1 MNNLKKVEQ
10 LFYHCCMRL
19 IVDGVSSNEYPD
31 KLTIADL
38 LKQMDVEPVP
48 WLIISVNDQFYKK
61 DRINEVSLNDGDQ
74 VDLIYVRGGG

>member
-1 MNNLKKVEQ
+1 MNKLKKIEQ

-19 IVDGVSSNEYPD
+19 IVDGVSSSEYPD

-38 LKQMDVEPVP
+38 LKKMDVEPVP
-48 WLIISVNDQFYKK
+48 WLIISVNDQFYRK
-61 DRINEVSLNDGDQ
+61 DQIESISLNDGDQ

>member
-1 MNNLKKVEQ
+1 
-10 LFYHCCMRL
+10 MRL

-38 LKQMDVEPVP
+38 LKKMDVEPVP

-61 DRINEVSLNDGDQ
+61 DQIESISLNDGDQ